1 MNYINKIGN
10 RTIKFFKSFN
20 KISVFL
26 YKTFKYSF
34 TPKWYFRDIFN
45 QSFKIGYLSLPI
57 IGMTAIFTGGALAIQ
72 IYIGSSR
79 WSVTDTVPTIVVI
92 GIARE
97 LGPVLTALMIAGKI
111 ASSISAELGTMR
123 VTEQI
128 DAIKTLSV
136 NPYKYLVAPR
146 FLACLISLP
155 FLTLIFDILGIFGG
169 YLVSITSLKFNAYSY
184 IIKTYDFMKL
194 ADFTSGII
202 KSIVFGIIIGII
214 GCYYGYN
221 SNKGAEGVGRATVN
235 SVVISS
241 ILIFVFNYILT
252 NTFFS

>member
-1 MNYINKIGN
+1 
-10 RTIKFFKSFN
+10 
-20 KISVFL
+20 
-26 YKTFKYSF
+26 
-34 TPKWYFRDIFN
+34 
-45 QSFKIGYLSLPI
+45 
-57 IGMTAIFTGGALAIQ
+57 MTAIFTGGALAIQ